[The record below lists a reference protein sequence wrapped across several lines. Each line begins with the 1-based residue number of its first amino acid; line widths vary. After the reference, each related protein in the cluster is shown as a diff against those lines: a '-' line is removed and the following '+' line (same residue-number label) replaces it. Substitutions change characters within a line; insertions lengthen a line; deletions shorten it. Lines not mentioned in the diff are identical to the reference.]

1 MPCQQGSVYSMVE
14 LDTAR
19 CADLSVI
26 LDPNLDPTGGIF
38 GTTGS
43 YKMEQTPVV
52 LPENPHQMTLSNTR
66 AYKAARFFQSV
77 TIETP
82 MPPTKVT
89 MFNGIK
95 GLCLE
100 SPQQRPDES
109 KQRRA
114 QPRGS
119 TCAHLLRM
127 RASSSR
133 LARATGG
140 KLSRRDQGLQ
150 ASITT
155 RALRGSSPPYAIGS
169 SAVLQQPRKIS
180 MSSRGSKRVHIAHTT

>member
-1 MPCQQGSVYSMVE
+1 MSRPLFFGLFTEQRKYLEQLLMTLAYAVSAGVGLQHGE

-77 TIETP
+77 TI
-82 MPPTKVT
+82 
-89 MFNGIK
+89 
-95 GLCLE
+95 
-100 SPQQRPDES
+100 
-109 KQRRA
+109 
-114 QPRGS
+114 
-119 TCAHLLRM
+119 
-127 RASSSR
+127 
-133 LARATGG
+133 
-140 KLSRRDQGLQ
+140 
-150 ASITT
+150 
-155 RALRGSSPPYAIGS
+155 
-169 SAVLQQPRKIS
+169 
-180 MSSRGSKRVHIAHTT
+180 